1 MADEKQNKSWLVGL
15 GAALLAVTTLAV
27 IAALVWQFVIRARL
41 LPPPPQQC
49 VAQVGENHVPLT
61 REQSENAAII
71 VAESIRRGLVP
82 RAATIALATAYQ
94 ESGLRNL
101 DYGDRDSLGLFQQR
115 PSQGW
120 GTEEQI
126 MDPWYSAGRFY
137 EELVKFKGWE
147 TGDITTY
154 AQKVQR
160 SGFPE
165 AYRKHEGNARTVASA
180 LRGETPASFSCLE
193 HEQQVSTTGPV
204 TELLERGLGEVATIS
219 TSDGVVTIESNDPD
233 VIWAGVQLAMA
244 TTRKASIS
252 AASVGNRTWQHDSK
266 QLAAWQGDADPAPTS
281 GTVTVFGADKP
292 NPKPS

>member
-1 MADEKQNKSWLVGL
+1 MPAHPPRRRRRVILAIFAAVSFVVTLVS
-15 GAALLAVTTLAV
+15 VTMV
-27 IAALVWQFVIRARL
+27 FVVPRL
-41 LPPPPQQC
+41 KPPPTQQC
-49 VAQVGENHVPLT
+49 VAQVGDNYVPLT

-82 RAATIALATAYQ
+82 RAATIALATAFQ
-94 ESGLRNL
+94 ESDLRNL

-120 GTEEQI
+120 GTAEQI
-126 MDPWYSAGRFY
+126 MDPWYSSGRFY

-165 AYRKHEGNARTVASA
+165 AYRKHEGKARTVASA

-193 HEQQVSTTGPV
+193 REQQVSTTAPI
-204 TELLERGLGEVATIS
+204 TDLLERGLGKVATIS
-219 TSDGVVTIESNDPD
+219 ASDGVVTITSDNPD
-233 VIWAGVQLAMA
+233 IVWAGVQLAMA
-244 TTRKASIS
+244 TTRKASVS
-252 AASVGNRTWQHDSK
+252 SASVGAQTWEHNAK
-266 QLAAWQGDADPAPTS
+266 RLASWQGDADSAPTTGS
-281 GTVTVFGADKP
+281 VTVFGATRP
-292 NPKPS
+292 NPRPS